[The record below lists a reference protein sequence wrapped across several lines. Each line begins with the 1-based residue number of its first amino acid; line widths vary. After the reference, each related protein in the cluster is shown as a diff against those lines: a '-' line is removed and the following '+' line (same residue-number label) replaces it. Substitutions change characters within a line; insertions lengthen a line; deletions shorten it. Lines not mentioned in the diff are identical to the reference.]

1 MVVDDEPK
9 VCRLLEKVLGEEG
22 YHVVT
27 ATSGKRALALALAI
41 RPDVVVLDV
50 VMPGIDGVATLREL
64 RKQGHGSPVV
74 MLTARANVWT
84 AREAMMLG
92 AIEYITKPFN
102 LEFFKSVLREGVRAC
117 QEGRRD
123 SACAQ

>member
-1 MVVDDEPK
+1 MRPRKTPRFRPTVMVVDDEPK
-9 VCRLLEKVLGEEG
+9 VCRLLRSLGEEG

-64 RKQGHGSPVV
+64 RKQV
-74 MLTARANVWT
+74 T
-84 AREAMMLG
+84 G
-92 AIEYITKPFN
+92 AP
-102 LEFFKSVLREGVRAC
+102 L
-117 QEGRRD
+117 
-123 SACAQ
+123 